1 MKFKVQCIL
10 PLLSINAHRGISFL
24 NTSPLGGSNY
34 NRIITS
40 LRVSNIQLLSSS
52 QFKAHASGKI
62 LNMQMRNTITM
73 KIKEKWLGYENNG
86 SPSPNKSSKIIV
98 GNSPIGLAGT
108 IDKYK
113 PKTEN
118 QKLYMDCLN
127 NNNIHIL
134 FGLGP
139 AGCGKTLFACIK
151 AIRELKLGNIDKI
164 VLTRPIVS
172 VDEDLGFLPGT
183 IVNKMDPWTRPI
195 FDIFLEFYS
204 QSQLNFMIQN
214 NIIEISPLAYMRGRT
229 FKRSFIIADEM
240 QNSSPNQM
248 LMMTTRIGEDSRMI
262 ITGDLKQSD
271 RGENNGLADFMK
283 KWKKYVGIYTNE
295 TSYVNITMPS
305 IRMVEM
311 ESQDIQRSP
320 IVVKLLD
327 IYNTTHEEDG
337 VRVAENNNGYARKT
351 EKRASNKSF
360 GVMSVNTNTKPNDD
374 AALIPRSQFKPIN
387 PAEWGGSL

>member
-1 MKFKVQCIL
+1 MKFRVQYIL
-10 PLLSINAHRGISFL
+10 PLFTMNIYRGISFL
-24 NTSPLGGSNY
+24 TTPPSMG
-34 NRIITS
+34 
-40 LRVSNIQLLSSS
+40 
-52 QFKAHASGKI
+52 F
-62 LNMQMRNTITM
+62 LNMQRCANLSM
-73 KIKEKWLGYENNG
+73 KLKEKVLGENG
-86 SPSPNKSSKIIV
+86 GVKGSKIIV
-98 GNSPIGLAGT
+98 GNSPIGLVGT

-248 LMMTTRIGEDSRMI
+248 LMMTTRIGENSRMI

-271 RGENNGLADFMK
+271 RGENNGLYDFMK
-283 KWKKYVGIYTNE
+283 KWKKYVGVHLNE
-295 TSYVNITMPS
+295 TSYENITIPS

-327 IYNTTHEEDG
+327 IYGCDEDVRDEKKVFSADTSIYKG
-337 VRVAENNNGYARKT
+337 VIKKT
-351 EKRASNKSF
+351 FTSPKTN
-360 GVMSVNTNTKPNDD
+360 VNTNDD
-374 AALIPRSQFKPIN
+374 AALIPKSHFKPIN
-387 PAEWGGSL
+387 PADWGGSL

>member
-1 MKFKVQCIL
+1 MKFRVQYIL
-10 PLLSINAHRGISFL
+10 PLLSMNFQRGISFL
-24 NTSPLGGSNY
+24 NTPPHIGLGANK
-34 NRIITS
+34 IIDIS
-40 LRVSNIQLLSSS
+40 
-52 QFKAHASGKI
+52 
-62 LNMQMRNTITM
+62 M
-73 KIKEKWLGYENNG
+73 KIKEKVLGNENGGERGG
-86 SPSPNKSSKIIV
+86 SQKGSKIIV
-98 GNSPIGLAGT
+98 GKSPIGLAGT

-118 QKLYMDCLN
+118 QKLYMDCLD

-204 QSQLNFMIQN
+204 QSQLNFMVQN

-271 RGENNGLADFMK
+271 RGENNGLTDFMK
-283 KWKKYVGIYTNE
+283 KWKKYSTMHVNE
-295 TSYVNITMPS
+295 TSYVNITTPS

-311 ESQDIQRSP
+311 EAQDIQRSP

-327 IYNTTHEEDG
+327 IYNSTDDGGDVFVKEGCGSTLGTTLSS
-337 VRVAENNNGYARKT
+337 NGAAAKSASKKSSTGMYVKT
-351 EKRASNKSF
+351 N
-360 GVMSVNTNTKPNDD
+360 VKPNDD
-374 AALIPRSQFKPIN
+374 AALIPRSHYKPIN
-387 PAEWGGSL
+387 AADWGGSL